1 MDDST
6 DYPPLQQLPPNI
18 PRPPMRVVTKGWWVW
33 REELIDIEDLRKRR
47 AEEAKMSGF
56 RRFLKYTFNW

>member
-1 MDDST
+1 
-6 DYPPLQQLPPNI
+6 
-18 PRPPMRVVTKGWWVW
+18 VVTKGWWVW